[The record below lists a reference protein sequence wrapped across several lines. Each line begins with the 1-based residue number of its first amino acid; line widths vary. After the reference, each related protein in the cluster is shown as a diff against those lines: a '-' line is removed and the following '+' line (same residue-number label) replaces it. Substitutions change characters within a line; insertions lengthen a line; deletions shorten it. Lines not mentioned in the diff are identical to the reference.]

1 MFHYS
6 ILLFDKDSYLF
17 NYCDG
22 TQRNALDHK
31 KKEILYNSLHSDCY
45 LETYCLLMS
54 IWNKYFL
61 N

>member
-54 IWNKYFL
+54 S
-61 N
+61 